1 MFEVLPLFKSHYS
14 IGKSILTLGSAGSS
28 EETGP
33 DSIIDICST
42 AKLDHFYLVDDS
54 MTGFMEA
61 YHNASDA
68 GIDLRF
74 GLRLSICN
82 DISLKEKNSNLFE
95 YKCILFCKNKAGYER
110 LLQISSFASTEGFYY
125 NPRIDYK
132 SLSQYWNDKDLS
144 FVVPFYDSFI
154 HNNKFKMSNI
164 VPDLSD
170 INPIFFLERNDLPFD
185 ESLRES
191 VLSYCDGKYQT
202 QEVKSIYYK
211 NKKDFPAYLT
221 FRCISDSAPGRAKR
235 TLAKPNFDHMCSN
248 EFSFESW
255 YEKI

>member
-14 IGKSILTLGSAGSS
+14 IGRSILTLGSAGSS

-33 DSIIDICST
+33 DSIIDICSA
-42 AKLDHFYLVDDS
+42 AKLDYFYLVDDS

-132 SLSQYWNDKDLS
+132 SLGQYWDDKDLS

-154 HNNKFKMSNI
+154 PVSYTH
-164 VPDLSD
+164 LT
-170 INPIFFLERNDLPFD
+170 LPTIC
-185 ESLRES
+185 S
-191 VLSYCDGKYQT
+191 V
-202 QEVKSIYYK
+202 
-211 NKKDFPAYLT
+211 
-221 FRCISDSAPGRAKR
+221 
-235 TLAKPNFDHMCSN
+235 
-248 EFSFESW
+248 
-255 YEKI
+255 

>member
-33 DSIIDICST
+33 DSIIDICSA

-95 YKCILFCKNKAGYER
+95 YKCILFCKNKAAVFH
-110 LLQISSFASTEGFYY
+110 LDA
-125 NPRIDYK
+125 
-132 SLSQYWNDKDLS
+132 
-144 FVVPFYDSFI
+144 
-154 HNNKFKMSNI
+154 
-164 VPDLSD
+164 
-170 INPIFFLERNDLPFD
+170 
-185 ESLRES
+185 
-191 VLSYCDGKYQT
+191 GKILY
-202 QEVKSIYYK
+202 
-211 NKKDFPAYLT
+211 A
-221 FRCISDSAPGRAKR
+221 
-235 TLAKPNFDHMCSN
+235 
-248 EFSFESW
+248 
-255 YEKI
+255 